1 MFVQRSNN
9 ERLRSRIFTYII
21 FTHTIFTLI
30 VFIMQPTPLLAFL
43 AELAKNNN
51 KAWFD
56 EHRPRYEAL
65 RKEFTELVEDVIAG
79 VAAFDPPMHGVH
91 AKDAM
96 FRINRDVRFS
106 ANKDPYKTQFS
117 AALCAEGKKTD
128 MPAYYFQIDH
138 TGELWIGGGMY
149 MPDPQHLRQIREN
162 IAATPERVE
171 SVLADR
177 AFTKTY
183 GGLDTSMTLT
193 KLPKGYYDDVPH
205 PELIKLKG
213 YFAGTGLASAEV
225 KRLTGD
231 ALVQTIVERFRALH
245 PLVVWLREAVQA

>member
-1 MFVQRSNN
+1 MFTDYLY
-9 ERLRSRIFTYII
+9 RLFVPIVCTDCFS
-21 FTHTIFTLI
+21 TLF
-30 VFIMQPTPLLAFL
+30 FIMQPKPLLSFL

-65 RKEFTELVEDVIAG
+65 RKEFTELVEDVLAR
-79 VAAFDPPMHGVH
+79 VAAFDPPMQNVQ

-106 ANKDPYKTQFS
+106 ANKAPYKTQFS

-138 TGELWIGGGMY
+138 TGELWMGGGMY
-149 MPDPQHLRQIREN
+149 MPNPQHLRQIREN
-162 IAATPERVE
+162 IAAFPERVE
-171 SVLADR
+171 AVLTHK
-177 AFTKTY
+177 AFAKTY
-183 GGLDTSMTLT
+183 GGLDMGMTLT

-213 YFAGTGLASAEV
+213 YFAGSGLASANV
-225 KRLTGD
+225 KLLTGD
-231 ALVQTIVERFRALH
+231 ELVKTIGERFHALH
-245 PLVVWLREAVQA
+245 PLVVWLREVVQE